1 MDPNW
6 CKNMVISTNGGTP
19 KWMAFNDFIMKI
31 PIQIDGLGVPVPAF

>member
-6 CKNMVISTNGGTP
+6 CEYGDFHKWWYP
-19 KWMAFNDFIMKI
+19 KMDGFSDFIMKI